1 MKQVFVSEHNTEYQP
16 EPHTTRRARE
26 APTTTLAYTR
36 SEIEKKHAMQ
46 RSQLQKA
53 KGTALEC
60 SRTRSVHDD
69 DEYKSHL
76 AHVRSNG
83 GGS

>member
-1 MKQVFVSEHNTEYQP
+1 MEQAFVSERNTEYRP
-16 EPHTTRRARE
+16 RLRTTRRARE
-26 APTTTLAYTR
+26 PPTTTLAYTR
-36 SEIEKKHAMQ
+36 SEIAKKRATQ
-46 RSQLQKA
+46 PSQLQTA
-53 KGTALEC
+53 KGNVSKC